1 MNKKRIMI
9 IIGSLLILFGC
20 FIFCIRI
27 IFGRTLCGSIDEL
40 NCVVIRYYDSQV
52 AGYYKEIRLTEKDS
66 MEQMYTIIKNAE
78 HKRLILFSD
87 ASSEPDPGWEVT
99 FEFTNGIERFDNTV
113 SNDAYGIRKYISMP
127 FSEGYVILSSEEVHD
142 LVNEIIGKDM

>member
-9 IIGSLLILFGC
+9 IIGSLLIIIGC

-52 AGYYKEIRLTEKDS
+52 DGYYTKIRITEKND
-66 MEQMYTIIKNAE
+66 MEKLYDVIKNAK
-78 HKRLILFSD
+78 HKELILYRD

-113 SNDAYGIRKYISMP
+113 SSDSYGIRKYISTP
-127 FSEGYVILSSEEVHD
+127 FSEGYIILSSEEVHD
-142 LVNEIIGKDM
+142 WVNEIIGKDM